1 MKMHSVKTPKK
12 TKAQLKKECEPC
24 CGTQEEYPWGLRIT
38 MDNDTL
44 GQVPEAKKLKV
55 GDEVEIKAVGKVIS
69 KEVDTRDG
77 QKTRRRTE
85 IQIIKMGVAGKS
97 NAEKDFDEELDA

>member
-1 MKMHSVKTPKK
+1 M
-12 TKAQLKKECEPC
+12 
-24 CGTQEEYPWGLRIT
+24 
-38 MDNDTL
+38 
-44 GQVPEAKKLKV
+44 
-55 GDEVEIKAVGKVIS
+55 EIKAVGKVIS